1 MRNMPPKNVKEYI
14 YQNIQILTGLAIYH
28 LDSLP
33 TQVPEFEGIPK
44 DLREAQLA
52 IDAIKA
58 LSDLLKDRIT
68 SQEKAGIEALLR
80 DLQLRY
86 VEKKK
91 LS

>member
-1 MRNMPPKNVKEYI
+1 M
-14 YQNIQILTGLAIYH
+14 
-28 LDSLP
+28 
-33 TQVPEFEGIPK
+33 
-44 DLREAQLA
+44 A

-58 LSDLLKDRIT
+58 LSDLLKDRIAT
-68 SQEKAGIEALLR
+68 QEKAGIEALLR